1 MILEVRHVLV
11 WDNKLQSMNRYEE
24 GEKERKAEGGRERR
38 GGEIVNWILPAVIL
52 YVCVCSKNLSRNAK
66 SIE

>member
-24 GEKERKAEGGRERR
+24 GEEERKVEEGRERR
-38 GGEIVNWILPAVIL
+38 GERLSTEFFL
-52 YVCVCSKNLSRNAK
+52 QQFSMCVCSKNLSRNAK